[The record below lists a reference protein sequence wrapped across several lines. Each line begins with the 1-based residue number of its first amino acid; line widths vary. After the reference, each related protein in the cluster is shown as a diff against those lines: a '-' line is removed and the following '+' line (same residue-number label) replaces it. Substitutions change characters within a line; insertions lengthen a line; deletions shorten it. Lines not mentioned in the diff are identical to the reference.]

1 MSTTLLLV
9 IPPYYKFFGSFNNR
23 VNLGALNLSEIFKQN
38 KIKPYILNLDYQ
50 EKGTLILRPSIFKNS
65 RSPDKTIYSSATREL
80 QQYIDQLKPD
90 YLLYCIGDV
99 ANPAVDFGSP
109 EIAEYLAGEIKK
121 KNPFLFQIGYGPF
134 LRKNNIFD
142 LNVFGQGEGRILS
155 HIRNQTKGN
164 VYLKCSQK
172 DFDRI
177 PFLTLDSMIHPVAHS
192 DFDYIWYSR
201 GCLHE
206 CHFCVL
212 PAFSQK
218 QKIYRSTD
226 LFIKEME
233 YRRDHY
239 GVKDFY
245 ITDSTFNSSTLKLK
259 NICQAIQKA
268 DLNVNW
274 RCDCRIDLL
283 TPEQLTLLSD
293 AGCTYLKLGVEAMDN
308 RRLTF
313 MNKKFTL
320 ETIMKNFKVIRQSK
334 LKTVVYILLGHPDYS
349 DDDYQKELSL
359 FKSLK
364 ADKYTVSI
372 LNPYPF
378 THPGLKSYSHLN
390 YFPLTSH
397 LNYLWAKVWNL
408 SEETLQKFFD
418 LELACGREDENIRHF
433 RSCPIYS
440 KF

>member
-1 MSTTLLLV
+1 MTKTLLLV

-23 VNLGALNLSEIFKQN
+23 VNLGALSLAEVFQQSGIT
-38 KIKPYILNLDYQ
+38 PYVLNLDYQ
-50 EKGTLILRPSIFKNS
+50 KKGDLILRPAIFKNS
-65 RSPDKTIYSSATREL
+65 KAPDKTLFQSSSREL
-80 QQYIDQLKPD
+80 QRYINELKPD
-90 YLLYCIGDV
+90 YLLYSIGDV

-109 EIAEYLAGEIKK
+109 EIAETLACEIKK
-121 KNPFLFQIGYGPF
+121 MYPSIFQIGYGPF
-134 LRKNNIFD
+134 LRKNNIFN
-142 LNVFGQGEGRILS
+142 LNVFGHGEGKILS
-155 HIRNQTKGN
+155 HIQNQTKGS
-164 VYLKCSQK
+164 VYLTCSQK

-177 PFLTLDSMIHPVAHS
+177 PFLTLDSMIHPVAHP

-201 GCLHE
+201 GCLHD

-212 PAFSQK
+212 PTFSQGK
-218 QKIYRSTD
+218 KIYRSSD
-226 LFIKEME
+226 LFIQEME

-239 GVKDFY
+239 GVNDFY
-245 ITDSTFNSSTLKLK
+245 VTDSTFNSSTPKLK
-259 NICQAIQKA
+259 NICRAIQKA
-268 DLNVNW
+268 ELNVSW

-283 TPEQLTLLSD
+283 TPEQLTLLAD

-308 RRLTF
+308 RRLAF

-320 ETIMKNFKVIRQSK
+320 ETIMKNFEIIKQSK

-349 DDDYQKELSL
+349 DEDYQKELLL

-378 THPGLKSYSHLN
+378 TQPGLKIYPRMN

-397 LNYLWAKVWNL
+397 LSYPWAKVWNL
-408 SEETLQKFFD
+408 SDKTLQKFFD
-418 LELACGREDENIRHF
+418 LEISCGREDGNIRSF
-433 RSCPIYS
+433 
-440 KF
+440 KAF